1 MGLLDDILKQVAG
14 GSLTSGDHSTML
26 DTVVGMLTDSQSG
39 GIPGLLESFKRK
51 GLGDIFSSWIS
62 RGENLPVSPD
72 QIQQVLGKRKLADA
86 AQKMGLSQA
95 DAADTLS
102 KLLPQV
108 VDKLTPKGD
117 IEPSDLLG
125 EGLNAL
131 KKLFG

>member
-1 MGLLDDILKQVAG
+1 MGLLDDILEQV
-14 GSLTSGDHSTML
+14 
-26 DTVVGMLTDSQSG
+26 
-39 GIPGLLESFKRK
+39 
-51 GLGDIFSSWIS
+51 
-62 RGENLPVSPD
+62 
-72 QIQQVLGKRKLADA
+72 
-86 AQKMGLSQA
+86 A

-131 KKLFG
+131 KKSFG